1 MTASRRAGFTLVETL
16 VALLFLAIVI
26 PVTIEGL
33 QLASYA
39 GQVGQRKAIAA
50 RLGESLMNDLVAT
63 GAWETALGSGTW
75 QEDHLEFHWVAE
87 VGSWPEGSERLLTI
101 RVTFAVQ
108 GREQEVRLSTLVGG
122 TSL

>member
-1 MTASRRAGFTLVETL
+1 

-50 RLGESLMNDLVAT
+50 RLAENLMNELIAT
-63 GAWETALGSGTW
+63 GTWQTGLGSGTW
-75 QEDHLEFHWVAE
+75 QEDHLEFRWVAQ
-87 VGSWPEGSERLLTI
+87 VGSWPEGPHRLLTI
-101 RVTFAVQ
+101 RVTFPVQ
-108 GREQEVRLSTLVGG
+108 GREQEVRLSTLVDG